1 MLKFWSNCKLG
12 VKLQSAFALVML
24 VFVAALVGVLAANA
38 KIQALTALQTTTL
51 IPARAQSNLILI
63 SGLRADDEG
72 AYYLMDRRPVESAQ
86 YLAAYR
92 HDLAAFR
99 AHLEAA
105 TNLANNDTQRAL
117 IADIHKATDGPQGW
131 DQVNED
137 AFYAKSRREA
147 RRGPAQLYVESP
159 GVRLYSGKVSAQ
171 CCCPNGCELCRIR

>member
-12 VKLQSAFALVML
+12 VTLQSAFALVML
-24 VFVAALVGVLAANA
+24 VFVAALVGVFAANA

-51 IPARAQSNLILI
+51 IPARAESNLILI
-63 SGLRADDEG
+63 SGWRADDEG

-92 HDLAAFR
+92 RDLAAFR

-131 DQVNED
+131 YQGNED
-137 AFYAKSRREA
+137 EFALKSA
-147 RRGPAQLYVESP
+147 
-159 GVRLYSGKVSAQ
+159 GKLAAA
-171 CCCPNGCELCRIR
+171 